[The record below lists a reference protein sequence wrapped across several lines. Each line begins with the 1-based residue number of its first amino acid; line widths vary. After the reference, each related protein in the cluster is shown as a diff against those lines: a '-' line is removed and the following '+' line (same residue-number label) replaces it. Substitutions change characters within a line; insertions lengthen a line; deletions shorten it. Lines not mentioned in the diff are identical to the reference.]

1 MEFNSD
7 SYVVLWSPH
16 QNVFHVQ
23 TVSEMIRQ
31 NRFVFNQQRPG
42 GDYIVLGFSKTK
54 KEAQAASS
62 KLIAHRNNS
71 VDKDT

>member
-1 MEFNSD
+1 MKFNSD

-31 NRFVFNQQRPG
+31 NRIIFKQQRTG
-42 GDYIVLGFSKTK
+42 GDYIVLGFARTQ
-54 KEAQAASS
+54 KEAQDASS
-62 KLIAHRNNS
+62 NLIAHRNKS
-71 VDKDT
+71 IDKDT

>member
-16 QNVFHVQ
+16 QKTFHVQ

-31 NRFVFNQQRPG
+31 NRIVFGRQCAG
-42 GDYIVLGFSKTK
+42 GDFIVLGFAGTK
-54 KEAQAASS
+54 EEAQDISS
-62 KLIAHRNNS
+62 TLIAHRNNLI
-71 VDKDT
+71 DKNT